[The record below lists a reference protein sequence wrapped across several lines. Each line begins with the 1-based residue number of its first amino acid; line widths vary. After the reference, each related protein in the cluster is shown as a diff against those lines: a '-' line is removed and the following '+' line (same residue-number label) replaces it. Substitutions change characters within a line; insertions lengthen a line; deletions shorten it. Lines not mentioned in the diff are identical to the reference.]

1 MRTPWSW
8 FPTDLSSRLGQWLPR
23 SAHGLTVLS
32 MDGRWLKLLHVTG
45 AGRRVTTLMAHPV
58 EGTSDEGILNLLRQ
72 ACAAKGFE
80 PGPVLIA
87 NPSHLTTT
95 RLFTLPAT
103 HPKEIRDIVELQ
115 AEKHTPYAKEEILAD
130 FRIIDTDRAGYS
142 RVLLA
147 LSHQDIVHRALKL
160 VEGMGWLLDR
170 VGFELEGLVSWFG
183 VVQRDVREGAMVV
196 ELDSEI
202 TTLVVLQHH
211 KPYFHR
217 SLGLGVRHLFD
228 DPKEAPVRLAAEL
241 QRSLDAFEAE
251 GLNVP
256 VSTIVLTGQ
265 ATRFPGLQELVQK
278 HLELPTTVVLPF
290 EGCPVAEGAKT
301 PDDAVDQ
308 VSFAGLLG
316 LAIGPSE
323 IDLTPKALKLHRAFE
338 ARAKALMGLGVQ
350 AIAALL
356 LLSCLIVGKA
366 YQNERYHARL
376 LREQELVAAQAQ
388 ELEET
393 LGRLEF
399 VKSWLRRRGQV
410 LEVVSEVNQRTPS
423 AILWDSFTFTAGEG
437 VVLKGVSDEIP
448 TVYDFAAELKRSPL
462 FARVDA
468 RRVTKKTVNER
479 DVTEFELVCPL
490 ASEEATHGEAA
501 SPGG

>member
-8 FPTDLSSRLGQWLPR
+8 LPTDFSNRLGQWLPR

-45 AGRRVTTLMAHPV
+45 SGVGRTITTLMAHPV
-58 EGTSDEGILNLLRQ
+58 EGTDDEGMLNLLRQ

-95 RLFTLPAT
+95 RLFTLPST
-103 HPKEIRDIVELQ
+103 NPKEIRDIVELQ
-115 AEKHTPYAKEEILAD
+115 SEKHTPYAKEEILTD
-130 FRIIDTDRAGYS
+130 FRIIETDHAGYS

-160 VEGMGWLLDR
+160 VEGMGWLLER

-183 VVQRDVREGAMVV
+183 VAQRDVREGVLVV
-196 ELDSEI
+196 ELDHEV
-202 TTLVVLQHH
+202 TTLVILQHH
-211 KPYFHR
+211 RPYFHR

-228 DPKEAPVRLAAEL
+228 DPKEAPARLAAEL

-251 GLNVP
+251 GLDVP
-256 VSTIVLTGQ
+256 VSTVALTGQ
-265 ATRFPGLQELVQK
+265 ATRFPGLKDLVQK
-278 HLELPTTVVLPF
+278 SLELPTTVVPPF
-290 EGCPVAEGAKT
+290 EGCQVAEGAKT
-301 PDDAVDQ
+301 PDEAVDQ
-308 VSFAGLLG
+308 VSFTGLLG
-316 LAIGPSE
+316 LAMEPSE

-338 ARAKALMGLGVQ
+338 SRAKSLMGLGFQV
-350 AIAALL
+350 IAGLL

-366 YQNERYHARL
+366 YKNERYHVRL
-376 LREQELVAAQAQ
+376 LREQELVAAQAR

-393 LGRLEF
+393 LERLEF
-399 VKSWLRRRGQV
+399 VKSWLRRQGQV
-410 LEVVSEVNQRTPS
+410 LEVVSELNQRTPS
-423 AILWDSFTFTAGEG
+423 AILWDSFTFTVGEG
-437 VVLKGVSDEIP
+437 IVLKGVSDEIP

-462 FARVDA
+462 FAQVDA

-479 DVTEFELVCPL
+479 DVTEFELVCTL
-490 ASEEATHGEAA
+490 ASSDEIHT
-501 SPGG
+501 PKI